1 MTRLTI
7 DDLTGDMPE
16 QTLIAALDDDRDGF
30 ADEKAF
36 RAALASANARA
47 EAIFGGAVPPQYAT
61 AVDYAVRVFL
71 LDLLYR
77 RHGDDAP
84 QPGIGE
90 GGVYPPQE
98 GPQQPGHQQ
107 GEDERE
113 QQIQQIA
120 EHQID
125 DARDDRP
132 IGHRGEETLPLAHL
146 IHRHTPFLSLSY
158 R

>member
-1 MTRLTI
+1 MTILTI
-7 DDLTGDMPE
+7 DDLAGDMPE

-77 RHGDDAP
+77 RHGDDDGKNPWAKP
-84 QPGIGE
+84 AEAQEARLRALANGTEAIDASTD
-90 GGVYPPQE
+90 GVVISKPAKIYDST
-98 GPQQPGHQQ
+98 GVM
-107 GEDERE
+107 
-113 QQIQQIA
+113 
-120 EHQID
+120 
-125 DARDDRP
+125 
-132 IGHRGEETLPLAHL
+132 
-146 IHRHTPFLSLSY
+146 S
-158 R
+158 